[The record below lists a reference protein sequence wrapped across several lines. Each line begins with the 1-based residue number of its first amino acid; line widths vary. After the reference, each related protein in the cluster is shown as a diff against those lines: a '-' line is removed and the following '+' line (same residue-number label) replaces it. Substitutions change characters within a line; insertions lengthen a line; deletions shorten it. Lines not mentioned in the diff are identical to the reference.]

1 MIFVDDAGGYL
12 QGHVDHSPWDDI
24 TFADFVMPFF
34 LFMVGT
40 SMSMSF
46 RRYKSGLLKKVLM
59 RTVKLFLLGLATQG
73 VVYGAGFPNIGFV
86 GFNFQNIRIPGILQ
100 RIAWAYLCVSLM
112 AMYLPQFKI
121 DRFVHY
127 HIDILSRL

>member
-1 MIFVDDAGGYL
+1 MIFVDDAGGL
-12 QGHVDHSPWDDI
+12 LANHVNHSPWDDI

-46 RRYKSGLLKKVLM
+46 RRYKEGLLKKVIT
-59 RTVKLFLLGLATQG
+59 RTIKLFLIGIATQG
-73 VVYGAGFPNIGFV
+73 VVYGRGFPNIFFT

-100 RIAWAYLCVSLM
+100 RIAWAYFCVSMM
-112 AMYLPQFKI
+112 AMYLPQLPIK
-121 DRFVHY
+121 RLLL
-127 HIDILSRL
+127 LSFLSFLS